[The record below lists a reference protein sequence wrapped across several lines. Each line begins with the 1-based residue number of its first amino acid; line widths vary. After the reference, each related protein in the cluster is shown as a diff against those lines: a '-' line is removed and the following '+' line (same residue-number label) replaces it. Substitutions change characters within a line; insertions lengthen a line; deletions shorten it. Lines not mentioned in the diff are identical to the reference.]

1 MRIPVLALAM
11 FVAGSAAAQRGLV
24 NSVTGTP
31 VDRGPRVLFRV
42 TGVNPCSAISVDFGD
57 QQVTTHQISRLP
69 ATIEHTYERAG
80 AYSVRVRG
88 VGTCAGQAVATVR
101 VVASNT
107 VPQPGQGQ
115 GQMRFAGMDRNGDG
129 VIARSEWRGNDQSF
143 LVHDWNRDGVLS
155 GEEVQPGA
163 RRRQG
168 DPQEDYPIGQDNTLA
183 QRFRELDR
191 NRDGRISRTE
201 WFDDVEAFRLADV
214 DRNNLLTLDEFSNS
228 DFDDARMRFEVL
240 DVNRNGRVER
250 SEWRSSADAF
260 TWLDRNRDGVLS
272 RVEVVGAEEADAFD
286 AFTSLDVNRDRRVS
300 IDEWTWS
307 RRSFDQRDVNGDGLL
322 TRAELGNVPGNTPG
336 TTTGGAIGSAATTT
350 VSVQSTE
357 RWTDTAVVVRAGDLI
372 RFTASG
378 TIQMSDVSDIAD
390 PGGSR
395 TGRLAKD
402 APMPSQLAGAL
413 IGRVG
418 ESAPFMIGN
427 ATGAVRMPQGGR
439 LFLSV
444 NDDYL
449 GDNSG
454 LFRVTISTVR

>member
-11 FVAGSAAAQRGLV
+11 FVAGSAAAQRGVV

-31 VDRGPRVLFRV
+31 VDRGPRVIFRV
-42 TGVNPCSAISVDFGD
+42 TGVNPCSALNIDYGD
-57 QQVTTHQISRLP
+57 SQAITHQISRLP

-80 AYSVRVRG
+80 AYNVRVRG
-88 VGTCAGQAVATVR
+88 VGTCGGQALATVR
-101 VVASNT
+101 VVTSGS
-107 VPQPGQGQ
+107 VSEPGER
-115 GQMRFAGMDRNGDG
+115 QMRFAGMDRNGDG

-143 LVHDWNRDGVLS
+143 LVNDWNRDGVLS
-155 GEEVQPGA
+155 GEEVRPGG
-163 RRRQG
+163 RRAQG
-168 DPQEDYPIGQDNTLA
+168 DPQDDYPVGQDNTLA
-183 QRFRELDR
+183 QRFRDLDR

-201 WFDDVEAFRLADV
+201 WLDDVETFRLADV
-214 DRNNLLTLDEFSNS
+214 DRNNLLTLDEFNNA
-228 DFDDARMRFEVL
+228 DFDDARMRFEML

-250 SEWRSSADAF
+250 GEWRSSADAF

-286 AFTSLDVNRDRRVS
+286 AFTSLDLNRDRRIS
-300 IDEWTWS
+300 IDEWSWS

-322 TRAELGNVPGNTPG
+322 TRAELGNVPGTPG
-336 TTTGGAIGSAATTT
+336 TTTGGAIGGAATTT

-378 TIQMSDVSDIAD
+378 TIQMSDPSDIAD
-390 PGGSR
+390 PRGAR
-395 TGRLAKD
+395 NGRLAKD
-402 APMPSQLAGAL
+402 APLPSELAGAL

-418 ESAPFMIGN
+418 ESAPFLIGSITT
-427 ATGAVRMPQGGR
+427 AIRMPQSGR
-439 LFLSV
+439 LYLSV

-454 LFRVTISTVR
+454 LFRVTIATVR